1 MKVATIM
8 GTRPEM
14 IRLSQIIPKLDAWA
28 QKHILV
34 HTGQNIDPGLRDVF
48 YEQLGI
54 RQPDYFLEQ
63 TGCSLAN
70 QIGNIFGLVE
80 TMIHRETPDAVLVLG
95 DTTSALSTLLCAR
108 LGVTVYHME
117 AGNRC
122 YDPSVPEELN
132 RRVIDAVSSFN
143 LPYTRTSKENL
154 LREGISPQRIW
165 ECGNPIF
172 EVLQRYRPEIDT
184 SESLDQLHVQA
195 GQYLLVTAHRAEN
208 VDNESRLRNI
218 VTALKAVAE
227 HTRLPIICSVHPRT
241 RDRLAHFQ
249 IDGGH
254 PLIRYCPPFGLPD
267 FVSLEQHAACVITDS
282 GTVQEE
288 CCILGVPTV
297 TIRTSTERPET
308 VACGSNIVS
317 GLVSQ
322 RIVEGILLMLQSNR
336 QWTVPEGYT
345 DRHVSDKIVQ
355 FILGG
360 LCHV

>member
-28 QKHILV
+28 QKHILI

-95 DTTSALSTLLCAR
+95 DTTSALSTLLCTR

-172 EVLQRYRPEIDT
+172 EVLQRVFGDHLRIGQMNDAGNWLLQRPDN
-184 SESLDQLHVQA
+184 A
-195 GQYLLVTAHRAEN
+195 FGQFQSGDAVPPH
-208 VDNESRLRNI
+208 LR
-218 VTALKAVAE
+218 K
-227 HTRLPIICSVHPRT
+227 SS
-241 RDRLAHFQ
+241 
-249 IDGGH
+249 
-254 PLIRYCPPFGLPD
+254 Y
-267 FVSLEQHAACVITDS
+267 VSTLSHE
-282 GTVQEE
+282 
-288 CCILGVPTV
+288 P
-297 TIRTSTERPET
+297 
-308 VACGSNIVS
+308 
-317 GLVSQ
+317 
-322 RIVEGILLMLQSNR
+322 M
-336 QWTVPEGYT
+336 
-345 DRHVSDKIVQ
+345 K
-355 FILGG
+355 
-360 LCHV
+360 